1 MRKRHPRQQNPFPH
15 SGGGCRFLFIRAK
28 NDMIP
33 LQHRKHRIKPFLSI
47 LFFLLPYSFLSL
59 TLDHLFIVFFYHFN
73 SSSTFVYRL
82 TRPPESNRSRPF
94 TLVFFPLFLR

>member
-1 MRKRHPRQQNPFPH
+1 M
-15 SGGGCRFLFIRAK
+15 GEGADFLFIRAK

-47 LFFLLPYSFLSL
+47 LFFSSPLFLSL
-59 TLDHLFIVFFYHFN
+59 TLDRLFLVFYYFN

-82 TRPPESNRSRPF
+82 TRPPESNRSRSF
-94 TLVFFPLFLR
+94 TLFFPLFLR